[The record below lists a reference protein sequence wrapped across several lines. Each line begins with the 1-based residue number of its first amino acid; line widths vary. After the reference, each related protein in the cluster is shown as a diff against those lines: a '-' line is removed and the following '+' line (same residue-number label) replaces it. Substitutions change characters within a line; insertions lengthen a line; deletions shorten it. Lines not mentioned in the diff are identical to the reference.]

1 MGSSS
6 QQVIEAKKNLREGWR
21 RTFPRDPKVREAVSL
36 KICQDLVQNSLFKS
50 ARRIAVFCGLSH
62 EINLLPLFEF
72 WHRPYAFP
80 KVKPN
85 RELLFIEI
93 ESRQSLRPGTLKILE
108 PYLEENPITE
118 WGPQDLFLVPGFA
131 FDLFGNRIGT
141 GGGYYDRFF
150 AKNPLPQRWG
160 ICFHQQ
166 IHDQEL
172 AHTHHDVRMGAI
184 VSEKGFFEMK
194 KGA

>member
-6 QQVIEAKKNLREGWR
+6 KQVNEVKKALREAWKSK
-21 RTFPRDPKVREAVSL
+21 FPLDPALREMVSL
-36 KICQDLVQNSLFKS
+36 KVCQELIQNPLFKS
-50 ARRIAVFCGLSH
+50 AHRIAVFCGLSH
-62 EINLLPLFEF
+62 EINLLPLLEL

-85 RELLFIEI
+85 RELHFFEI
-93 ESRQSLRPGTLKILE
+93 ESLDSLRPGTLGILE
-108 PYLEENPITE
+108 PSIEKNQVME
-118 WGPQDLFLVPGFA
+118 WTHQDLFLVPGFA
-131 FDLFGNRIGT
+131 FDFNGNRIGT

-160 ICFHQQ
+160 VCFHQQ

-172 AHTHHDVRMGAI
+172 AHTHHDVRMGAL
-184 VSEKGFFEMK
+184 VTEEGFFQIR
-194 KGA
+194 KGE